1 MDDSTTKLTM
11 SLNSFDD
18 LEHVREAVIN
28 FCRHY
33 CKNNDEIDILEMSI
47 LEACHNA
54 ILYGSKRKNKSVC
67 ELKLFYNNQRIKAI
81 VKNFGKAFNVTEKET
96 FSIDQ
101 DFLQYKNGGLG
112 IPLIKS
118 LMDSVEYSRKSGNMN
133 ELIIVKKLTNNQ

>member
-1 MDDSTTKLTM
+1 MDDNKTKLKI
-11 SLNSFDD
+11 SLNSLDD
-18 LEHVREAVIN
+18 LEQVREAVIN

-33 CKNNDEIDILEMSI
+33 CKSDDEIDILEMSI

-54 ILYGSKRKNKSVC
+54 VLYGSKRKNKSLC
-67 ELKLFYNNQRIKAI
+67 ELKLYYDNHSIKVI
-81 VKNFGKAFNVTEKET
+81 VKNFGKAFKVNEKET

-133 ELIIVKKLTNNQ
+133 ELIFKKKINK